1 MRHGPWR
8 ALLAIATLVV
18 VWLVVAPSTAFAASP
33 LSGAPICDPRGAIT
47 FAPPPQI
54 QDTET
59 SLDIPA
65 DCFDIGPLDLRLVK
79 NADHGRSAP
88 PELTSSQE
96 PAAATCGLRLDLQFS
111 ERLAVRVLV
120 ESEPQLADRESIER
134 PSRS

>member
-1 MRHGPWR
+1 MRRVLR
-8 ALLAIATLVV
+8 ALLTVATLVV
-18 VWLVVAPSTAFAASP
+18 VWLVVAPRSAFAATP

-54 QDTET
+54 QDAEL

-96 PAAATCGLRLDLQFS
+96 PAAAVAGLRLDLVFS
-111 ERLAVRVLV
+111 ERLPVRVFV
-120 ESEPQLADRESIER
+120 ESEPPLADRDSLER
-134 PSRS
+134 PPRS